1 MSMLVIAYA
10 ELNME
15 QAVIKMIL

>member
-1 MSMLVIAYA
+1 MLVIAYA

-15 QAVIKMIL
+15 QAAIRWV